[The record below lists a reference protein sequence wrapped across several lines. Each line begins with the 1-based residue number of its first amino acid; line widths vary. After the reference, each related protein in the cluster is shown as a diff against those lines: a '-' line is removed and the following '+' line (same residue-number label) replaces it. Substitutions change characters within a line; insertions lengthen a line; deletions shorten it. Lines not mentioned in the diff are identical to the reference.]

1 MKEYLKKIGY
11 FALVYILTDWFFHNL
26 SFFSNGEFGVSLT
39 VDIWTLIGIIILVIH
54 SIFHIAIIKLVSIKL
69 DKFIYKSIKFII
81 YSAFIQS
88 CFEGF
93 DVLFFSPWKKIPLGV
108 VYFFGALYF
117 IALVLSLYYLWK
129 YRVELAGG
137 MFIINLI
144 IYKTNLAVLN
154 KEDFLDR
161 LVINYFNLGNYT
173 NFCKGVVLL
182 IVLLIFLAI
191 TIFLRKK
198 GVYDYRNRQEQWQE
212 KMKQGYYARYESNSE
227 Q

>member
-1 MKEYLKKIGY
+1 MKRMKEYLKRVGY
-11 FALVYILTDWFFHNL
+11 FALVYILTNLFFHNL

-54 SIFHIAIIKLVSIKL
+54 SIFHVGIIKLVSIKL
-69 DKFIYKSIKFII
+69 DKFIYKSTKFII

-93 DVLFFSPWKKIPLGV
+93 DVLFFGPWKKLSAGE
-108 VYFFGALYF
+108 VYSIVTLYF
-117 IALVLSLYYLWK
+117 TVLVLSLYYLWK
-129 YRVELAGG
+129 YRVELAVG

-144 IYKTNLAVLN
+144 IYKANLAALN

-161 LVINYFNLGNYT
+161 LLSNYFELGNYIH
-173 NFCKGVVLL
+173 FFKGVLLL
-182 IVLLIFLAI
+182 IVLMIFLAI
-191 TIFLRKK
+191 TILLRKK
-198 GVYDYRNRQEQWQE
+198 GVYDYRSRQEQWQE
-212 KMKQGYYARYESNSE
+212 KMKQGYYARYE